1 MGKFIFFILLLCAV
15 ASYGQQKSKS
25 ELSGKITDIITGR
38 SLPGASVVLVD
49 SKYGT
54 VTDTAGNY
62 FFKNINSG
70 HFQLEISYTGYRSVI
85 EHVDV
90 SGLTQKDFS
99 LKSSF
104 VENEA
109 ITVTAVGSATSIRKA
124 PIPITRISKE
134 NLLST
139 TSTNIIDALS
149 RVPGVSQVTTGPAI
163 SKPVIRG
170 LGYNRVVV
178 INDGVRQ
185 EGQQWGDEH
194 GIEID
199 ENSVSRVEVVK
210 GPASIIYGSDALAG
224 VVNIITTAPPA
235 RNTIQGS
242 ILTSYATNN
251 RQRSL
256 FGNIGGNQNGFN
268 WNLWGDYKAA
278 ADYSN
283 KYDGRVWNSKFNEK
297 NVGGYAG
304 YNGTW
309 GFTHFI
315 VSRFDQ
321 RLGVIEGDRD
331 ENGNFL
337 KALPGGLEA
346 NPTNDDFNSLTPA
359 VPSQRVQHLKYTLDN
374 SIKAGKGNITLN
386 LSYQQ
391 NQRQE
396 FGNPDDPAE
405 KELFFNLLTFS
416 YRGAYHLNG
425 HGGWNTTIG
434 VNGLSQQN
442 QNKGVEVLIP
452 EYSLFDFGSY
462 GYVQKTIKKTTFSGG
477 VRFDSRQLN
486 SKEFTEGTEI
496 KFEAFKRNFSN
507 ISASA
512 GISYAATEDALLK
525 VNIARGFRA
534 PSIPELASNGAH
546 EGTNRFE
553 YGERNLISETS
564 WQGDLGI
571 ELTSEHILFTATA
584 FYNNINNFIFYS
596 RLLNAAGG
604 DSMVLVDGDLLQA
617 FQFRQND
624 ARLMGIEAFFD
635 LHPHPLDWLHW
646 ENTFTYVN
654 GRFRQAVEGTNN
666 LPLIPAARII
676 SQVKANI
683 MEKVKT
689 GHRLSVFAELDHT
702 FKQDNPFTAYQ
713 TETATKGYTLINA
726 GITSS
731 VSRKN
736 KTLFSLYVMANNIG
750 NEAYQNHLSRLKYTA
765 ENLVTGRT
773 GVFNMGR
780 NFMVRLNI
788 PLSFDTK

>member
-1 MGKFIFFILLLCAV
+1 MKKIISFVLILSAA
-15 ASYGQQKSKS
+15 ASYGQQKMKS
-25 ELSGKITDIITGR
+25 DLSGKISDVASGR
-38 SLPGASVVLVD
+38 PLPGASVVLVD

-54 VTDTAGNY
+54 TTDTAGNFY
-62 FFKNINSG
+62 FKNINSG
-70 HFQLEISYTGYRSVI
+70 HFQLEISYTGYRSII

-90 SGLTQKDFS
+90 SGPTQKDFA

-124 PIPITRISKE
+124 PIPITRVSKDF
-134 NLLST
+134 LLST
-139 TSTNIIDALS
+139 SSTNIIDALS

-224 VVNIITTAPPA
+224 VINIITTAPA
-235 RNTIQGS
+235 TLNTIHGN

-278 ADYSN
+278 SDYTN
-283 KYDGRVWNSKFNEK
+283 KYDGKVWNSKFNEK

-309 GFTHFI
+309 GFSHLI

-331 ENGNFL
+331 ANGNFL
-337 KALPGGLEA
+337 KALPGGVVA
-346 NPTNDDFNSLTPA
+346 NPTEEDFNSITPN
-359 VPSQRVQHLKYTLDN
+359 VPAQRVQHMKYILDN
-374 SIKAGKGNITLN
+374 SIKTGDGTIAVN
-386 LSYQQ
+386 LAYQQ

-396 FGNPDDPAE
+396 FGNPDDPFE
-405 KELFFNLLTFS
+405 KELFFNLSTFS
-416 YRGAYHLNG
+416 YRGAYHFNG

-434 VNGLSQQN
+434 INGISQQN

-462 GYVQKTIKKTTFSGG
+462 GYVQKTLKKTTFSGG
-477 VRFDSRQLN
+477 MRFDSRQLN
-486 SKEFTEGTEI
+486 SKKFMEGTDV
-496 KFEAFKRNFSN
+496 KFEAFKKNFSN
-507 ISASA
+507 FSASA
-512 GISYAATEDALLK
+512 GMSYAATDNVLLK
-525 VNIARGFRA
+525 LNVARGFRA
-534 PSIPELASNGAH
+534 PSIPELSSNGTH
-546 EGTNRFE
+546 EGTNRYE
-553 YGERNLISETS
+553 YGERGLVSETS
-564 WQGDLGI
+564 WQGDLGV
-571 ELTSEHILFTATA
+571 ELNSDHLLFTVTA
-584 FYNNINNFIFYS
+584 FYNDINNFIFYS
-596 RLLNAAGG
+596 KLPNAAGG
-604 DSMVLVDGDLLQA
+604 DSMVLVDGDMLQA
-617 FQFRQND
+617 FKFGQKD
-624 ARLMGIEAFFD
+624 ARLTGIEAFLD

-646 ENTFTYVN
+646 ENTFTYVS
-654 GRFRQAVEGTNN
+654 GRFKEAVEGTNN
-666 LPLIPAARII
+666 LPLIPAARVI

-683 MEKVKT
+683 MEKSKS
-689 GHRLSVFAELDHT
+689 GQRLSVYVEVDHT
-702 FKQDNPFTAYQ
+702 FNQDNPFTAYE
-713 TETATKGYTLINA
+713 TETTTKAYTLINA
-726 GITSS
+726 GITTNI
-731 VSRKN
+731 SRKN
-736 KTLFSLYVMANNIG
+736 KTLFSLYLMANNIG
-750 NEAYQNHLSRLKYTA
+750 DEAYQNHLSRLKYTA
-765 ENLVTGRT
+765 ENVVTGRT

-780 NFMVRLNI
+780 NFMVRLNV

>member
-1 MGKFIFFILLLCAV
+1 MKKIISFVLILSAA
-15 ASYGQQKSKS
+15 ASYGQQKMKS
-25 ELSGKITDIITGR
+25 DLSGKISDVASGR
-38 SLPGASVVLVD
+38 PLPGASVVLVD

-54 VTDTAGNY
+54 TTDTAGNFY
-62 FFKNINSG
+62 FKNINSG
-70 HFQLEISYTGYRSVI
+70 HFQLEISYTGYRSII

-90 SGLTQKDFS
+90 SGPTQKDFA

-124 PIPITRISKE
+124 PIPITRVSKDF
-134 NLLST
+134 LLST
-139 TSTNIIDALS
+139 SSTNIIDALS

-224 VVNIITTAPPA
+224 VINIITTAPA
-235 RNTIQGS
+235 TLNTIHGN

-256 FGNIGGNQNGFN
+256 FGNIGGNQNGLN

-283 KYDGRVWNSKFNEK
+283 KYDGTVWNSKFNEK

-304 YNGTW
+304 YNGPW
-309 GFTHFI
+309 GYSHLI

-331 ENGNFL
+331 ANGNFL
-337 KALPGGLEA
+337 KALPGGVVA
-346 NPTNDDFNSLTPA
+346 NPTEEDFNSITPN
-359 VPSQRVQHLKYTLDN
+359 VPAQRVQHMKYILDN
-374 SIKAGKGNITLN
+374 SIKAGEGTIAVN
-386 LSYQQ
+386 LAYQQ

-396 FGNPDDPAE
+396 FGNPDDPSE
-405 KELFFNLLTFS
+405 KELFFNLSTFS
-416 YRGAYHLNG
+416 YRGAYHFNG

-434 VNGLSQQN
+434 INGISQQN

-462 GYVQKTIKKTTFSGG
+462 GYVQKTLKKTTFSGG
-477 VRFDSRQLN
+477 MRFDSRQLN
-486 SKEFTEGTEI
+486 SKKFMEGTDV
-496 KFEAFKRNFSN
+496 KFEAFKKNFSN
-507 ISASA
+507 FSASA
-512 GISYAATEDALLK
+512 GMSYAATDNVLLK
-525 VNIARGFRA
+525 LNVARGFRA
-534 PSIPELASNGAH
+534 PSIPELSSNGTH
-546 EGTNRFE
+546 EGTNRYE
-553 YGERNLISETS
+553 YGERGLVSETS
-564 WQGDLGI
+564 WQGDLGV
-571 ELTSEHILFTATA
+571 ELNSDHLLFTVTA
-584 FYNNINNFIFYS
+584 FYNDINNFIFYS
-596 RLLNAAGG
+596 KLPNAAGG
-604 DSMVLVDGDLLQA
+604 DSMVLVDGDMLQA
-617 FQFRQND
+617 FKFGQKD
-624 ARLMGIEAFFD
+624 ARLLGIEAFLD

-646 ENTFTYVN
+646 ENTFTYVS
-654 GRFRQAVEGTNN
+654 GRFKEAVEGTNN
-666 LPLIPAARII
+666 LPLIPAARVI

-683 MEKVKT
+683 MEKSKS
-689 GHRLSVFAELDHT
+689 GQRLSVYVEVDHT
-702 FKQDNPFTAYQ
+702 FNQDNPFTAYE
-713 TETATKGYTLINA
+713 TETTTKAYTLINA
-726 GITSS
+726 GITTNI
-731 VSRKN
+731 SRKN
-736 KTLFSLYVMANNIG
+736 KTLFSLYLMANNIG
-750 NEAYQNHLSRLKYTA
+750 DEAYQNHLSRLKYTA
-765 ENLVTGRT
+765 ENVVTGRT

-780 NFMVRLNI
+780 NFMVRLNV